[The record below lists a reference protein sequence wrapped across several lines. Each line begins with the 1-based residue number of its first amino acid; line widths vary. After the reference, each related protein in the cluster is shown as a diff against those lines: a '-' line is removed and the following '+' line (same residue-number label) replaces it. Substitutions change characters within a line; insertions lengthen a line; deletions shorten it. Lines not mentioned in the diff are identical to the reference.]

1 MVWDPIRKPFDIE
14 KMLREMNLLWDS
26 VFLTR
31 ELRIISKS
39 VHILETKEKK
49 KSGVSKVIEIK

>member
-14 KMLREMNLLWDS
+14 KMIKEMNLLWDS
-26 VFLTR
+26 VFFTR
-31 ELRIISKS
+31 ELKITRKS
-39 VHILETKEKK
+39 VHLVETKEKK